1 MYKIHVLPVGAAV
14 GTVGTVGAVGTV
26 GGLAVVGA
34 VGGAC
39 GTKLPK
45 IFKIEFFRTSGFDW
59 PGFEMAKFK
68 TSQSASA
75 AWQTKGL
82 CRQQSAIA
90 NNTNIFWHILVAL
103 FKLSDSELNS
113 C

>member
-1 MYKIHVLPVGAAV
+1 MTEISNEPVGVTGGTVRAVVVVGAGAAV
-14 GTVGTVGAVGTV
+14 GGD
-26 GGLAVVGA
+26 
-34 VGGAC
+34 C
-39 GTKLPK
+39 GTKLPRM
-45 IFKIEFFRTSGFDW
+45 FKIEFFRTSGFDT

-75 AWQTKGL
+75 ARHTKEL
-82 CRQQSAIA
+82 CRQQSAIV